1 MCLPRWCTLI
11 KCNTEATRVA
21 ERGTVSPVT
30 GRGFS
35 DNGRGIMVSVL
46 MRIMGLSSS
55 GYNQG
60 TKKSIIITSTI
71 GEGNCD
77 CFYSLWSPR
86 KDVTKS
92 ILFWY
97 SKNGYGGQ
105 CEWICRWSNG
115 M

>member
-11 KCNTEATRVA
+11 KCNTEAARVT

-35 DNGRGIMVSVL
+35 CYNGRGIMVSVL

-60 TKKSIIITSTI
+60 TKKSIIHNKHNWRGKLRLLLFMVESEK
-71 GEGNCD
+71 GCD
-77 CFYSLWSPR
+77 QVHSVLVF
-86 KDVTKS
+86 K
-92 ILFWY
+92 
-97 SKNGYGGQ
+97 
-105 CEWICRWSNG
+105 EWLRRAV
-115 M
+115 